1 MRRITKTAGTSLISL
16 LILLSF
22 APITFAA
29 SEVKGTLSSDGSSGT
44 AQHPGNAGGTTSAGQ
59 TLSGTVMG
67 GTESNGE
74 AMTALAGL
82 AGNKGMLMLFSVL
95 IPLTLLLA
103 GAGFL
108 VYRRGV

>member
-16 LILLSF
+16 LVLLSF

-29 SEVKGTLSSDGSSGT
+29 SEVQGTLSSDGSSGSA
-44 AQHPGNAGGTTSAGQ
+44 AQHAGNAGGTSSAGQ

-67 GTESNGE
+67 GTENNGSQ
-74 AMTALAGL
+74 TALAALSGSR
-82 AGNKGMLMLFSVL
+82 GMLMLFSVL
-95 IPLTLLLA
+95 IPTSLLLV

-108 VYRRGV
+108 LYRRSI